1 MSAESAYHVLGERSR
16 EAYVVALLDEEADWE
31 GILVGV
37 TGREAL
43 VSHVEEGVVLAR
55 LDGIADLL
63 PLLWGWVD
71 TSGVVCAGVEEE
83 DAALLRGL
91 DVGDHTLEV
100 EADGVLVVVS
110 VLLNLKSRLG
120 ENGAVVC
127 P

>member
-1 MSAESAYHVLGERSR
+1 M
-16 EAYVVALLDEEADWE
+16 ALLDEEADGE

-37 TGREAL
+37 TGGEAL
-43 VSHVEEGVVLAR
+43 VSHVEEGEVLAR

-63 PLLWGWVD
+63 PLLWGRVD

-83 DAALLRGL
+83 DATLLRSL

-100 EADGVLVVVS
+100 EANGVLVVVS
-110 VLLNLKSRLG
+110 VFLDLKSRLG
-120 ENGAVVC
+120 EDGTVVC

>member
-1 MSAESAYHVLGERSR
+1 M
-16 EAYVVALLDEEADWE
+16 ALLDEEADWE
-31 GILVGV
+31 GVLVGV

-43 VSHVEEGVVLAR
+43 VSHVEEGEVLAL

-63 PLLWGWVD
+63 PLLWGRVD

-83 DAALLRGL
+83 DAALVGGL

-100 EADGVLVVVS
+100 EADGVLVVVP
-110 VLLNLKSRLG
+110 VLLDLKSRLG
-120 ENGAVVC
+120 EDGTVVC